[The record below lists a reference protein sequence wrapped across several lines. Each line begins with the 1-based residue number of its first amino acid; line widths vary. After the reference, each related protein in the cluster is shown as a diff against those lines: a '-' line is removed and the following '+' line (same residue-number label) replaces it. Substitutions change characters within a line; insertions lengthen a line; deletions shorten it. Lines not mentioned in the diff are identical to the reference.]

1 KETKLKYREEDKI
14 LRNQIAEEL
23 EKSGWKS
30 DTAQKLAAWDP
41 YDQNA
46 SSPFF
51 DPEWMFDIKDGF
63 DIVMGNPPYIQLQE
77 NGGHLAKIYAGKGFE
92 TFERTGDIY
101 TLFYEKGVSLLKDN
115 GILCFITSNKWMR
128 AGYGEKT
135 RKFFSTKTNPIILID
150 FSGQKIFESAT
161 VDTNVLLL
169 SKQKNRQQTKACIVK
184 EKVLNNLSDYFRQN
198 SNKTSFQTSESWVI
212 LSSIERQIKD
222 KIERIGTPLRDWDI
236 NIYRGIL
243 TGFNEAF
250 IIDGKKKDEL
260 IAQDPKSAEII
271 RPILR
276 GRDIK
281 RYGYDFADKWLI
293 STFPSKSYNI
303 DDFPAVKNYLLG
315 FKPKLKQTGE
325 KLTNEEIQQVIK
337 HAEKNGIQLNEKD
350 LKTSRKKTTNKWFE
364 TQDSIGYWEEFFK
377 PKIIFQEMVQEP
389 SFVYDKE
396 GKFLCLD
403 TARIITG
410 DNIEYLLHILNSK
423 LFFFAIKR
431 FYGGGGLG
439 DTGVRM
445 KHTFFEQFPIPPLNK
460 IIDYVRSNNTYNYQ
474 EI

>member
-1 KETKLKYREEDKI
+1 SKETKLKYREEDKI

-212 LSSIERQIKD
+212 LSPIEKQIKD
-222 KIERIGTPLRDWDI
+222 KIERIGTPLKDWDI
-236 NIYRGIL
+236 QINYGIK
-243 TGFNEAF
+243 TGFNDAF
-250 IIDGKKKDEL
+250 IISGAKREEILSNCTSDEERQKTDEL
-260 IAQDPKSAEII
+260 I
-271 RPILR
+271 RPLLR

-281 RYGYDFADKWLI
+281 RYSYNFADLYLI
-293 STFPSKSYNI
+293 TTFPSLKI
-303 DDFPAVKNYLLG
+303 D
-315 FKPKLKQTGE
+315 
-325 KLTNEEIQQVIK
+325 
-337 HAEKNGIQLNEKD
+337 
-350 LKTSRKKTTNKWFE
+350 
-364 TQDSIGYWEEFFK
+364 
-377 PKIIFQEMVQEP
+377 
-389 SFVYDKE
+389 
-396 GKFLCLD
+396 
-403 TARIITG
+403 
-410 DNIEYLLHILNSK
+410 IE
-423 LFFFAIKR
+423 
-431 FYGGGGLG
+431 
-439 DTGVRM
+439 
-445 KHTFFEQFPIPPLNK
+445 Q
-460 IIDYVRSNNTYNYQ
+460 
-474 EI
+474 